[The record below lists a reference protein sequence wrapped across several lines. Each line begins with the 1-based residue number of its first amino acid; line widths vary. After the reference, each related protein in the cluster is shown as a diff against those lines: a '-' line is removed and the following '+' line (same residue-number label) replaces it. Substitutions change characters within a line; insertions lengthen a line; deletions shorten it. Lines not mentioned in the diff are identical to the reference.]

1 LLGFWITGT
10 LDLVKIS
17 KYPELGVYMEHF
29 GGNMDF
35 HGGGHSGGDASRPT
49 VPVRS
54 ATIRRVLRY
63 FVPYKSKATVILI
76 CILASAVIGLVP
88 PLLIRTIIDRAI
100 PKSDLSI
107 LSLLAI
113 GMVLASLVSGFIGVA
128 QNYLS
133 NLIGQGVMYDMRNHL
148 YRHLQSLH
156 LGFFISVRTGETI
169 SRLNSDVAGI
179 QNVVTGTLVSIV
191 SNVAI
196 LATTVVMI
204 FYLSWPLAM
213 VSVVILPLFII
224 PTRRVGRIRQDLT
237 RSIQE
242 QRADLTHILQETLSV
257 GGYILMKIF
266 GQEQEERE
274 KFMRKNWEVMRLQ
287 IRQALVGR
295 WYFMIMGLFGTL
307 GPALVYWMGGWLVLR
322 DSMTIGTVV
331 AFVVY
336 LSRLYGPAS
345 SLASVHVDV
354 TASLALFDRIFQ
366 YLDMDTEIADA
377 PNAGVLPHVKGLVE
391 FQDVTFHYRE
401 GRPVLEDISFTVEPG
416 HTVALVGPSG
426 AGKTTIT
433 YLMPRFYDPTSGRI
447 LLDGQDIRYVTIPS
461 LREQIGMVTQD
472 TFVYHDSVRHNLL
485 YARPDADDEDLE
497 RACRDAQLYET
508 IMNMPSGFDTVVGER
523 GYRLSGGERQ
533 RLAIARVI
541 LENSGLIILDEATS
555 SLDSISERLIQS
567 ALEPLL
573 RERTAL
579 VIAHRLSTVLNA
591 DQILVIDEGRIVE
604 RGKHSEL
611 LEKGSLYTRLYE
623 AQFRDQE
630 LAEQSDGEDSLTKI
644 G

>member
-1 LLGFWITGT
+1 
-10 LDLVKIS
+10 
-17 KYPELGVYMEHF
+17 
-29 GGNMDF
+29 MDG
-35 HGGGHSGGDASRPT
+35 HGGGRSDFPKLT
-49 VPVRS
+49 VPITT
-54 ATIRRVLRY
+54 ATVRRVLRY
-63 FVPYKSKATVILI
+63 FLPYKVKAGLILLW
-76 CILASAVIGLVP
+76 ILAAAIIGLVP
-88 PLLIRTIIDRAI
+88 PLLIRSLIDRAI
-100 PKSDLSI
+100 PERDMSLLSI
-107 LSLLAI
+107 LSV
-113 GMVLASLVSGFIGVA
+113 GMVVASLVTGFIGVA

-191 SNVAI
+191 ANVAI
-196 LATTVVMI
+196 LGTTLGMI
-204 FYLSWPLAM
+204 FWLSWPLAT
-213 VSVVILPLFII
+213 VSVLILPLFII

-242 QRADLTHILQETLSV
+242 QRADLTNILQETLSV

-274 KFMRKNWEVMRLQ
+274 KFRRKNWEIMRLQ

-322 DSMTIGTVV
+322 DSMTVGTVV
-331 AFVVY
+331 AFVAY

-354 TASLALFDRIFQ
+354 TASLALFERIFQ
-366 YLDMDTEIADA
+366 YIDLDTDIADA
-377 PNAGVLPHVKGLVE
+377 PDADVLSRVNGKVE
-391 FQDVTFHYRE
+391 FQDVSFHYRE
-401 GRPVLEDISFTVEPG
+401 GRPVLEDVSFIVEPG
-416 HTVALVGPSG
+416 QTVALVGPSG

-433 YLMPRFYDPTSGRI
+433 YLVPRFYDPTSGRV
-447 LLDGQDIRYVTIPS
+447 LLDDQDVRQITLPS

-472 TFVYHDSVRHNLL
+472 TFVYHESVRHNLL
-485 YARPDADDEDLE
+485 YARPDAGDEELE
-497 RACRDAQLYET
+497 QACRDAQLYDT
-508 IMNMPSGFDTVVGER
+508 IMNMPWGFDTIVGER

-541 LENSGLIILDEATS
+541 LEDSRIIVLDEATS
-555 SLDSISERLIQS
+555 SLDSISERLIQR

-573 RERTAL
+573 KERTAL
-579 VIAHRLSTVLNA
+579 VIAHRLSTILKA
-591 DQILVIDEGRIVE
+591 DQILVIEGGRIVE
-604 RGKHSEL
+604 RGKHNDL
-611 LEKGSLYTRLYE
+611 LAKGSLYSQLYE

-630 LAEQSDGEDSLTKI
+630 LSESSDEGSLSASREV
-644 G
+644 

>member
-1 LLGFWITGT
+1 
-10 LDLVKIS
+10 
-17 KYPELGVYMEHF
+17 MEGHY
-29 GGNMDF
+29 
-35 HGGGHSGGDASRPT
+35 GGGRGGGDPSDPT
-49 VPVRS
+49 VPITA
-54 ATIRRVLRY
+54 ATIRRALRY
-63 FVPYKSKATVILI
+63 FLPYKAKASVILL
-76 CILASAVIGLVP
+76 CILASAVTGLVP

-100 PKSDLSI
+100 ADKDMSFLSF
-107 LSLLAI
+107 LAL
-113 GMVLASLVSGFIGVA
+113 GMVLASLVTGFIGVA

-156 LGFFISVRTGETI
+156 LGFFIGVRTGETI
-169 SRLNSDVAGI
+169 TRLNSDVAGI

-196 LATTVVMI
+196 LATTLVMI
-204 FYLSWPLAM
+204 FYLSWPLALA
-213 VSVVILPLFII
+213 SVLILPLFII

-237 RSIQE
+237 RNIQE

-266 GQEQEERE
+266 GQEQGERE
-274 KFMRKNWEVMRLQ
+274 KFREKNRELMRLQ

-307 GPALVYWMGGWLVLR
+307 GPALIYWLGGWLVLR
-322 DSMTIGTVV
+322 DSMTVGTVV
-331 AFVVY
+331 AFVAY

-366 YLDMDTEIADA
+366 YLDIAPEIADA
-377 PNAGVLPHVKGLVE
+377 PNADMLPPVNGRVE
-391 FQDVTFHYRE
+391 FQDVSFHYRE
-401 GRPVLEDISFTVEPG
+401 GHPVLENISFTVEPG
-416 HTVALVGPSG
+416 QTMALVGPSG

-433 YLMPRFYDPTSGRI
+433 YLVPRFYDPTSGRI
-447 LLDGQDIRYVTIPS
+447 LLDGQDIRYITLPS
-461 LREQIGMVTQD
+461 LREQIGIVTQD
-472 TFVYHDSVRHNLL
+472 TFVYHDTVRHNLL
-485 YARPDADDEDLE
+485 YARPDASEEELE
-497 RACRDAQLYET
+497 RACRDAQLYDT
-508 IMNMPSGFDTVVGER
+508 IMNMPWGFDTIVGER

-541 LENSGLIILDEATS
+541 LENSRLIVLDEATS
-555 SLDSISERLIQS
+555 SLDSVSEGLIQR

-573 RERTAL
+573 RDRTAL
-579 VIAHRLSTVLNA
+579 VIAHRLSTILKA
-591 DQILVIDEGRIVE
+591 DQILVINKGRIAE
-604 RGKHSEL
+604 RGSHGEL
-611 LEKGSLYTRLYE
+611 LKRGDLYSQLYQ

-630 LAEQSDGEDSLTKI
+630 ISTPL
-644 G
+644 

>member
-1 LLGFWITGT
+1 
-10 LDLVKIS
+10 
-17 KYPELGVYMEHF
+17 MEHF
-29 GGNMDF
+29 GGNMDG
-35 HGGGHSGGDASRPT
+35 HGGGRRGGNTSQPT
-49 VPVRS
+49 VPITA
-54 ATIRRVLRY
+54 ATTRRVLRY
-63 FVPYKSKATVILI
+63 FLPYKSKATVILL

-88 PLLIRTIIDRAI
+88 PLLIRAIIDSAI
-100 PKSDLSI
+100 PGGNLSF
-107 LSLLAI
+107 LSRLAI
-113 GMVLASLVSGFIGVA
+113 GMVLASLVAGFIGVA

-148 YRHLQSLH
+148 YGHLQSLH

-196 LATTVVMI
+196 LATTLVMI
-204 FYLSWPLAM
+204 FWMSWPLAI
-213 VSVVILPLFII
+213 VSVLILPLFIV

-274 KFMRKNWEVMRLQ
+274 KFRKKNWEVMRLQ

-295 WYFMIMGLFGTL
+295 WYFMIIGLFGTL
-307 GPALVYWMGGWLVLR
+307 GPALIYWLGGWLVLR
-322 DSMTIGTVV
+322 DSMSLGTVV
-331 AFVVY
+331 AFVAY
-336 LSRLYGPAS
+336 LSRLYGPTS

-366 YLDMDTEIADA
+366 YLDMDTEIVDA
-377 PNAGVLPHVKGLVE
+377 PNAGVLPCVKGRVE

-401 GRPVLEDISFTVEPG
+401 GRPVLEDISFIVEPG
-416 HTVALVGPSG
+416 QTVALVGPSG

-433 YLMPRFYDPTSGRI
+433 YLVPRFYDPTSGRI
-447 LLDGQDIRYVTIPS
+447 LLDGQDIRYVTLPS

-485 YARPDADDEDLE
+485 YARPDADDEELE

-508 IMNMPSGFDTVVGER
+508 IMKMPWGFDTVVGER

-541 LENSGLIILDEATS
+541 LENSRLIVLDEATS
-555 SLDSISERLIQS
+555 SLDSVSERLIQS

-579 VIAHRLSTVLNA
+579 VIAHRLSTILKA
-591 DQILVIDEGRIVE
+591 DQILVIDGGRIVE
-604 RGKHSEL
+604 RGRHSEL
-611 LEKGSLYTRLYE
+611 LERGSLYTRLYE

-630 LAEQSDGEDSLTKI
+630 LSTPSDDKI
-644 G
+644 LPASSEV

>member
-1 LLGFWITGT
+1 
-10 LDLVKIS
+10 
-17 KYPELGVYMEHF
+17 M
-29 GGNMDF
+29 GNMDG
-35 HGGGHSGGDASRPT
+35 HGGGRSDFPKLT
-49 VPVRS
+49 VPITT
-54 ATIRRVLRY
+54 ATVRRVLRY
-63 FVPYKSKATVILI
+63 FLPYKVKAGLILLW
-76 CILASAVIGLVP
+76 ILAAAIIGLVP
-88 PLLIRTIIDRAI
+88 PLLIRSLIDRAI
-100 PKSDLSI
+100 PERDMSLLSI
-107 LSLLAI
+107 LSV
-113 GMVLASLVSGFIGVA
+113 GMVVASLVTGFIGVA

-191 SNVAI
+191 ANVAI
-196 LATTVVMI
+196 LGTTLGMI
-204 FYLSWPLAM
+204 FWLSWPLAT
-213 VSVVILPLFII
+213 VSVLILPLFII

-242 QRADLTHILQETLSV
+242 QRADLTNILQETLSV

-274 KFMRKNWEVMRLQ
+274 KFRRKNWEIMRLQ

-322 DSMTIGTVV
+322 DSMTVGTVV
-331 AFVVY
+331 AFVAY

-354 TASLALFDRIFQ
+354 TASLALFERIFQ
-366 YLDMDTEIADA
+366 YIDLDTDIADA
-377 PNAGVLPHVKGLVE
+377 PDADVLSRVNGKVE
-391 FQDVTFHYRE
+391 FQDVSFHYRE
-401 GRPVLEDISFTVEPG
+401 GRPVLEDVSFIVEPG
-416 HTVALVGPSG
+416 QTVALVGPSG

-433 YLMPRFYDPTSGRI
+433 YLVPRFYDPTSGRV
-447 LLDGQDIRYVTIPS
+447 LLDDQDVRQITLPS

-472 TFVYHDSVRHNLL
+472 TFVYHESVRHNLL
-485 YARPDADDEDLE
+485 YARPDAGDEELE
-497 RACRDAQLYET
+497 QACRDAQLYDT
-508 IMNMPSGFDTVVGER
+508 IMNMPWGFDTIVGER

-541 LENSGLIILDEATS
+541 LEDSRIIVLDEATS
-555 SLDSISERLIQS
+555 SLDSISERLIQR

-573 RERTAL
+573 KERTAL
-579 VIAHRLSTVLNA
+579 VIAHRLSTILKA
-591 DQILVIDEGRIVE
+591 DQILVIEGGRIVE
-604 RGKHSEL
+604 RGKHNDL
-611 LEKGSLYTRLYE
+611 LAKGSLYSQLYE

-630 LAEQSDGEDSLTKI
+630 LSESSDEGSLSASREV
-644 G
+644 

>member
-1 LLGFWITGT
+1 MDHSGSGNM
-10 LDLVKIS
+10 D
-17 KYPELGVYMEHF
+17 GHF
-29 GGNMDF
+29 GGRR
-35 HGGGHSGGDASRPT
+35 GGDPSQPT
-49 VPVRS
+49 VPITA
-54 ATIRRVLRY
+54 ATMRRVLRY
-63 FVPYKSKATVILI
+63 FLPYKGKAVFILLW
-76 CILASAVIGLVP
+76 ILASAVVGLVP
-88 PLLIRTIIDRAI
+88 PLLIRTVIDQAI
-100 PKSDLSI
+100 PERD
-107 LSLLAI
+107 LSLLSYLAL
-113 GMVLASLVSGFIGVA
+113 GMVFASLIMGFIGVA

-196 LATTVVMI
+196 LATTLVMI
-204 FYLSWPLAM
+204 FYLSWPLAI
-213 VSVVILPLFII
+213 VSVLILPLFII

-237 RSIQE
+237 RNIQE

-266 GQEQEERE
+266 GQEQAERE
-274 KFMRKNWEVMRLQ
+274 KFREKNREVIRLQ

-307 GPALVYWMGGWLVLR
+307 GPAMVYWMGGWLVLR

-331 AFVVY
+331 AFVAF

-366 YLDMDTEIADA
+366 YLDMTPEIADA
-377 PNAGVLPHVKGLVE
+377 PSADVLPPVEGRVE
-391 FQDVTFHYRE
+391 FQDVSFHYRE
-401 GRPVLEDISFTVEPG
+401 GHPVLEDISFTVEPG
-416 HTVALVGPSG
+416 QTVALVGPSG

-433 YLMPRFYDPTSGRI
+433 YLVPRFYDPTSGRV
-447 LLDGQDIRYVTIPS
+447 LLDGQDVRHITLLS
-461 LREQIGMVTQD
+461 LRDQIGMVTQD
-472 TFVYHDSVRHNLL
+472 TFVYHESVRHNLL
-485 YARPDADDEDLE
+485 YARPDADDEELE
-497 RACRDAQLYET
+497 RACRDAQLYDT
-508 IMNMPSGFDTVVGER
+508 IMNMPWGFDTIVGER

-541 LENSGLIILDEATS
+541 LENSRIIVLDEATS
-555 SLDSISERLIQS
+555 SLDSVSERLIQR

-579 VIAHRLSTVLNA
+579 VIAHRLSTILKA
-591 DQILVIDEGRIVE
+591 DQILVIDRGRIVE
-604 RGKHSEL
+604 RGSHSEL
-611 LEKGSLYTRLYE
+611 LRRGSLYSQLYD

-630 LAEQSDGEDSLTKI
+630 LSTPI
-644 G
+644 GWFNFPASHGM

>member
-1 LLGFWITGT
+1 
-10 LDLVKIS
+10 
-17 KYPELGVYMEHF
+17 
-29 GGNMDF
+29 
-35 HGGGHSGGDASRPT
+35 
-49 VPVRS
+49 
-54 ATIRRVLRY
+54 VLRY
-63 FVPYKSKATVILI
+63 FLPYKAKAGIILL
-76 CILASAVIGLVP
+76 CILASAVIGLLP

-100 PKSDLSI
+100 PDRDM
-107 LSLLAI
+107 SLLSFMAL
-113 GMVLASLVSGFIGVA
+113 GMVLASLLAGFIGVA

-156 LGFFISVRTGETI
+156 LGFFIGVRTGETI

-191 SNVAI
+191 SEGVI
-196 LATTVVMI
+196 LVTTLVVI
-204 FYLSWPLAM
+204 FYLSWPLALA
-213 VSVVILPLFII
+213 SVFILPLFII

-266 GQEQEERE
+266 GQEQGERDKFRE
-274 KFMRKNWEVMRLQ
+274 KNREIMRLQ

-307 GPALVYWMGGWLVLR
+307 GPALIYWLGGWLVLR

-331 AFVVY
+331 AFVAY

-366 YLDMDTEIADA
+366 YLDIAPEIADA
-377 PNAGVLPHVKGLVE
+377 PNAGVLSRVNGRVE
-391 FQDVTFHYRE
+391 FQDVSFHYRE
-401 GRPVLEDISFTVEPG
+401 GHPVLKDISFTVEPG
-416 HTVALVGPSG
+416 QTVALVGPSG

-433 YLMPRFYDPTSGRI
+433 YLVPRFYDPTSGRI
-447 LLDGQDIRYVTIPS
+447 LLDGQDIRYVTLPS
-461 LREQIGMVTQD
+461 LREQIGIVTQD
-472 TFVYHDSVRHNLL
+472 TFVYHDSVKYNLL
-485 YARPDADDEDLE
+485 YARPDAREEELE
-497 RACRDAQLYET
+497 QACRDAQLYDA
-508 IMNMPSGFDTVVGER
+508 IMNMPWGFDTIVGER

-541 LENSGLIILDEATS
+541 LENSRLIILDEATS
-555 SLDSISERLIQS
+555 SLDSVSERLIQR

-579 VIAHRLSTVLNA
+579 VIAHRLSTILKA
-591 DQILVIDEGRIVE
+591 DQILVIDKGRIAE
-604 RGKHSEL
+604 RGSHSEL
-611 LEKGSLYTRLYE
+611 LKRGSLYSQLYL

-630 LAEQSDGEDSLTKI
+630 LSAPL
-644 G
+644 

>member
-1 LLGFWITGT
+1 MDGHNG
-10 LDLVKIS
+10 
-17 KYPELGVYMEHF
+17 GGF
-29 GGNMDF
+29 GG
-35 HGGGHSGGDASRPT
+35 GRWGGDPSQPA
-49 VPVRS
+49 VPITA

-63 FVPYKSKATVILI
+63 FLPYKVKAGFILLW
-76 CILASAVIGLVP
+76 ILVSAIIGLVP
-88 PLLIRTIIDRAI
+88 PLLIRTIIDQAI
-100 PKSDLSI
+100 PEKDLSF
-107 LSLLAI
+107 LSFLAL
-113 GMVLASLVSGFIGVA
+113 GMVFASLITGFIGVA

-148 YRHLQSLH
+148 YSHLQSLH

-196 LATTVVMI
+196 LATTLVMV
-204 FYLSWPLAM
+204 FYMSWPLAI
-213 VSVVILPLFII
+213 VSVLILPLFII

-237 RSIQE
+237 RNIQE

-266 GQEQEERE
+266 GQEQRERK
-274 KFMRKNWEVMRLQ
+274 KFREKNWEIMRLQ

-331 AFVVY
+331 AFVAY

-366 YLDMDTEIADA
+366 YLDMPPEIADA
-377 PNAGVLPHVKGLVE
+377 PNADLLSTVKGRVE
-391 FQDVTFHYRE
+391 FQDVSFHYRE
-401 GRPVLEDISFTVEPG
+401 GRPVLEDVSFIVEPG
-416 HTVALVGPSG
+416 ETVALVGPSG

-433 YLMPRFYDPTSGRI
+433 YLVPRFYDPTSGRV
-447 LLDGQDIRYVTIPS
+447 LLDGQDIRYATLSS

-472 TFVYHDSVRHNLL
+472 TFVYHESVRHNLL
-485 YARPDADDEDLE
+485 YARPDADDEELE

-508 IMNMPSGFDTVVGER
+508 IMNMPWGFDPIVGER

-541 LENSGLIILDEATS
+541 LENSRIIVLDEATS
-555 SLDSISERLIQS
+555 SLDSVSERLIQS

-573 RERTAL
+573 SERTAL
-579 VIAHRLSTVLNA
+579 VIAHRLSTILKA
-591 DQILVIDEGRIVE
+591 DQILVIDGGRIVE
-604 RGKHSEL
+604 RGNHSEL
-611 LEKGSLYTRLYE
+611 LKRGSLYSQLYE

-630 LAEQSDGEDSLTKI
+630 LSAPI
-644 G
+644 

>member
-1 LLGFWITGT
+1 MDHSG
-10 LDLVKIS
+10 
-17 KYPELGVYMEHF
+17 M
-29 GGNMDF
+29 GNMDG
-35 HGGGHSGGDASRPT
+35 HGGGRSDFPKLT
-49 VPVRS
+49 VPITT
-54 ATIRRVLRY
+54 ATVRRVLRY
-63 FVPYKSKATVILI
+63 FLPYKVKAGLILLW
-76 CILASAVIGLVP
+76 ILAAAIIGLVP
-88 PLLIRTIIDRAI
+88 PLLIRSLIDRAI
-100 PKSDLSI
+100 PERDMSLLSI
-107 LSLLAI
+107 LSV
-113 GMVLASLVSGFIGVA
+113 GMVVASLVTGFIGVA

-191 SNVAI
+191 ANVAI
-196 LATTVVMI
+196 LGTTLGMI
-204 FYLSWPLAM
+204 FWLSWPLAI
-213 VSVVILPLFII
+213 VSVLILPLFII

-242 QRADLTHILQETLSV
+242 QRADLTNILQETLSV

-274 KFMRKNWEVMRLQ
+274 KFRRKNWEIMRLQ

-322 DSMTIGTVV
+322 DSMTVGTVV
-331 AFVVY
+331 AFVAY

-354 TASLALFDRIFQ
+354 TASLALFERIFQ
-366 YLDMDTEIADA
+366 YIDLDTDIADA
-377 PNAGVLPHVKGLVE
+377 PDADVLSRVNGKVE
-391 FQDVTFHYRE
+391 FQDVSFHYRE
-401 GRPVLEDISFTVEPG
+401 GRPVLEDVSFIVEPG
-416 HTVALVGPSG
+416 QTVALVGPSG

-433 YLMPRFYDPTSGRI
+433 YLVPRFYDPTSGRV
-447 LLDGQDIRYVTIPS
+447 LLDDQDVRQITLPS

-472 TFVYHDSVRHNLL
+472 TFVYHESVRHNLL
-485 YARPDADDEDLE
+485 YARPDAGDEELE
-497 RACRDAQLYET
+497 QACRDAQLYDT
-508 IMNMPSGFDTVVGER
+508 IMNMPWGFDTIVGER

-541 LENSGLIILDEATS
+541 LEDSRIIVLDEATS
-555 SLDSISERLIQS
+555 SLDSISERLIQR

-573 RERTAL
+573 KERTAL
-579 VIAHRLSTVLNA
+579 VIAHRLSTILKA
-591 DQILVIDEGRIVE
+591 DQILVIEGGRIVE
-604 RGKHSEL
+604 RGKHNDL
-611 LEKGSLYTRLYE
+611 LAKGSLYSQLYE

-630 LAEQSDGEDSLTKI
+630 LSESSDEGSLSASREV
-644 G
+644 

>member
-1 LLGFWITGT
+1 
-10 LDLVKIS
+10 
-17 KYPELGVYMEHF
+17 MEGHF
-29 GGNMDF
+29 RGGM
-35 HGGGHSGGDASRPT
+35 GGGRRGGDPSQPP
-49 VPVRS
+49 VPITA

-63 FVPYKSKATVILI
+63 FLPYKARAGLILL
-76 CILASAVIGLVP
+76 CIMASAVIGLVP

-100 PKSDLSI
+100 ADKDM
-107 LSLLAI
+107 SLLSFLAL
-113 GMVLASLVSGFIGVA
+113 GMILASLVTGFIGVA

-156 LGFFISVRTGETI
+156 LGFFIGVRAGETI
-169 SRLNSDVAGI
+169 TRLNSDVAGI

-196 LATTVVMI
+196 LATTLVMI
-204 FYLSWPLAM
+204 FYLSWPLALA
-213 VSVVILPLFII
+213 SVLILPLFII

-242 QRADLTHILQETLSV
+242 QRADLVHILQETLSV

-266 GQEQEERE
+266 GQERRERE
-274 KFMRKNWEVMRLQ
+274 KFGEKNREVMRLQ
-287 IRQALVGR
+287 VRQALVGR

-307 GPALVYWMGGWLVLR
+307 GPAMIYWLGGWLVLR

-331 AFVVY
+331 AFVAY

-366 YLDMDTEIADA
+366 YLDIAPEIGDA
-377 PNAGVLPHVKGLVE
+377 PKADVLPLLKGRVE
-391 FQDVTFHYRE
+391 FQDVSFHYRE
-401 GRPVLEDISFTVEPG
+401 GHPVLEDISFTVEPG
-416 HTVALVGPSG
+416 QTVALVGPSG

-433 YLMPRFYDPTSGRI
+433 YLVPRFYDPTSGRV
-447 LLDGQDIRYVTIPS
+447 LLDGQDIKYLTLPS
-461 LREQIGMVTQD
+461 LREQIGIVTQD
-472 TFVYHDSVRHNLL
+472 TFVYHDTVRHNLL
-485 YARPDADDEDLE
+485 YARPDASEVE
-497 RACRDAQLYET
+497 MEQACRDAQLYDT
-508 IMNMPSGFDTVVGER
+508 IMNMPWGFDTIVGER

-541 LENSGLIILDEATS
+541 LENSSLIILDEATS
-555 SLDSISERLIQS
+555 SLDSVSEGLIQR

-573 RERTAL
+573 RDRTAL
-579 VIAHRLSTVLNA
+579 VIAHRLSTILKA
-591 DQILVIDEGRIVE
+591 DQILVMDGGRIAE
-604 RGKHSEL
+604 QGSHNEL
-611 LEKGSLYTRLYE
+611 LERGNLYSQLYQ

-630 LAEQSDGEDSLTKI
+630 LSAPI
-644 G
+644 

>member
-1 LLGFWITGT
+1 
-10 LDLVKIS
+10 
-17 KYPELGVYMEHF
+17 
-29 GGNMDF
+29 MDG
-35 HGGGHSGGDASRPT
+35 HGGGRRGGDTSQPT
-49 VPVRS
+49 VPITS

-63 FVPYKSKATVILI
+63 FVPYKAKATVILI

-88 PLLIRTIIDRAI
+88 PLLIRTIIDSAI
-100 PKSDLSI
+100 HGGNLSF

-113 GMVLASLVSGFIGVA
+113 GMVLASLVAGFIGVA

-148 YRHLQSLH
+148 YSHLQSLH

-196 LATTVVMI
+196 LATTLVMI
-204 FYLSWPLAM
+204 FWLSWPLAI

-266 GQEQEERE
+266 GQEEEERE
-274 KFMRKNWEVMRLQ
+274 KFRGKNWEVMRLQ

-331 AFVVY
+331 AFVAY

-377 PNAGVLPHVKGLVE
+377 PNAGVLPRVKGRVE
-391 FQDVTFHYRE
+391 FQDVSFHYRE
-401 GRPVLEDISFTVEPG
+401 GRPVLQDISFMVEPG
-416 HTVALVGPSG
+416 QTVALVGPSG

-433 YLMPRFYDPTSGRI
+433 YLVPRFYDPTSGRI
-447 LLDGQDIRYVTIPS
+447 LLDGQDIRYITLPS

-485 YARPDADDEDLE
+485 YARPDADDEELE

-508 IMNMPSGFDTVVGER
+508 IVNMPWGFDTVVGER

-541 LENSGLIILDEATS
+541 LENSRLIVLDEATS
-555 SLDSISERLIQS
+555 SLDSVSERLIQS

-579 VIAHRLSTVLNA
+579 VIAHRLSTILKA
-591 DQILVIDEGRIVE
+591 DQILVIDGGRIVE
-604 RGKHSEL
+604 RGRHSEL
-611 LEKGSLYTRLYE
+611 LERGSLYTRLYE

-630 LAEQSDGEDSLTKI
+630 LSDPSDGAILPDSR
-644 G
+644 GV